1 MEIERL
7 NYSQRF
13 LYTQAISIV
22 TPVYKGMTLTLFGY
36 VYMIN

>member
-7 NYSQRF
+7 IYSQRF
-13 LYTQAISIV
+13 LYTQDISIV

>member
-22 TPVYKGMTLTLFGY
+22 TPAYKKDDINYLDI